1 MIAPMTGSH
10 KVDQF
15 STTHWSV
22 VMQAGDKR
30 HPDAMMALEALC
42 RRYWFPLYVFVR
54 REGYDDHD
62 AQDLTQAFFARFLE
76 KDYLR
81 DVDRTRGKFR
91 CFLLASMRHFLA
103 NARDHDMAVK
113 RGGGQVPLTLDFS
126 EAEDRYSQEPAIH
139 WTAEKLFHRRWTLA
153 TLQVVLVRL
162 EAEWDSPGRRDF
174 FATAKD
180 WLAGSD
186 PTRSYAEVAA
196 DFNMTEGAV
205 KNAIHRLRR
214 RYRELLREEIAQTV
228 ADPSEVDEEIRQL
241 FAALQGM

>member
-1 MIAPMTGSH
+1 MIVPMTVP
-10 KVDQF
+10 KKADQF

-30 HPDAMMALEALC
+30 HPEAMMALEALC
-42 RRYWFPLYVFVR
+42 RRYWFPLYAFVR

-76 KDYLR
+76 KEYLR
-81 DVDRTRGKFR
+81 DVDRSRGKFR

-103 NARDHDMAVK
+103 NARDHAKAQK
-113 RGGGQVPLTLDFS
+113 RGGGQSPLTLDFS
-126 EAEDRYSQEPAIH
+126 QAEDRYSQEPATH
-139 WTAEKLFHRRWTLA
+139 WTAEKLFHRRWTLV
-153 TLQVVLVRL
+153 TLQAVLERL
-162 EAEWDSPGRRDF
+162 EAEWDTPGRREF

-180 WLAGSD
+180 WLAGSA

-196 DFNMTEGAV
+196 DFDMTEGAV

-214 RYRELLREEIAQTV
+214 RYRELLRDEIAQTV